1 MMARTILL
9 NSEND
14 SAQHNPVIKMRS
26 TMRLAY
32 KNNSNTTQSGIEIQN
47 LSQSMASLLCESQVD
62 QVTNAPPW

>member
-1 MMARTILL
+1 
-9 NSEND
+9 
-14 SAQHNPVIKMRS
+14 
-26 TMRLAY
+26 MRLAY